1 MGADYIVDRDVNKQA
16 IIYWRSYESAETQF
30 VGYIVN
36 WKNAYQFIRPLKAK
50 IVYYL
55 EKFVHMEN
63 VHLCKM

>member
-36 WKNAYQFIRPLKAK
+36 
-50 IVYYL
+50 
-55 EKFVHMEN
+55 
-63 VHLCKM
+63 